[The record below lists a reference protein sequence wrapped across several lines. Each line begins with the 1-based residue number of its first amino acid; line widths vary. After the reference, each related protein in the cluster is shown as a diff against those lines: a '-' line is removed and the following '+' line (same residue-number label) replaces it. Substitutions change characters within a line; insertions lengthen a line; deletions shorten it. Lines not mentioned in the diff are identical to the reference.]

1 MKKLLFLMMTLGV
14 IMTACKK
21 DEGPKAS
28 LDGNQWI
35 TEEFEAAGDMPAG
48 KFLYDFGAKSG
59 AGKMTAV
66 LIVAKSNSEFNEGD
80 LILMYKG
87 SYTYDAS
94 TGKLHVDGDESVVE
108 FITNTKVKIEVDGVQ
123 LIFSLVEGKQYPVK
137 DATEFEPAPEEELEI
152 TPSIDADWAG
162 GSITFTPNR
171 TIKSW
176 TINYVLPEGL
186 TESELCRTNI
196 NLDGELTLGLYL
208 DTEGNIADCEIQIK
222 AADESGNET
231 TCNVTSKAWRPA
243 VYTRRF
249 ITAIRD
255 HQYTE
260 VSSTGNLYR
269 QSEYWLGAVSSEGD
283 IVYRFDDKS
292 FDGISYTVPT
302 WATLI
307 DQPEDDKVC
316 YETSASNDVGTL
328 NYEYGELKYELPFN
342 VTE

>member
-1 MKKLLFLMMTLGV
+1 
-14 IMTACKK
+14 MTACKK
-21 DEGPKAS
+21 DEGPKVS

-35 TEEFEAAGDMPAG
+35 TEVFEAAGDMPAG

-59 AGKMTAV
+59 AGKMSVV
-66 LIVAKSNSEFNEGD
+66 LVVTESNSEFNEGD

-94 TGKLHVDGDESVVE
+94 TGKLNVDGDESVVE
-108 FITNTKVKIEVDGVQ
+108 FITNTKVKIEVDGEQ

-137 DATEFEPAPEEELEI
+137 DATEFEPAPEEEFEI
-152 TPSIDADWAG
+152 TPSKSEDWAG

-171 TIKSW
+171 TIESW

-186 TESELCRTNI
+186 TESELCKTNI
-196 NLDGELTLGLYL
+196 NPDGELTLGLYL
-208 DTEGNIADCEIQIK
+208 DAEGNIADCDIQIK
-222 AADESGNET
+222 AADEAGNET
-231 TCNVTSKAWRPA
+231 TCNVTSKGWRPV

-260 VSSTGNLYR
+260 VSSTENLYR
-269 QSEYWLGAVSSEGD
+269 ESEYWLGAKSTEDEIVLD
-283 IVYRFDDKS
+283 IDDMS
-292 FDGISYTVPT
+292 FDGITCTVPT
-302 WATLI
+302 WATL
-307 DQPEDDKVC
+307 DQPEDGRVC
-316 YETSASNDVGTL
+316 CKTSASPDEGTL
-328 NYEYGELKYELPFN
+328 YYEYGELKYELPFN

>member
-1 MKKLLFLMMTLGV
+1 MMTLGV

-21 DEGPKAS
+21 DEGPKVS
-28 LDGNQWI
+28 LEGNQWI
-35 TEEFEAAGDMPAG
+35 TEKFEADGDKPAG

-59 AGKMTAV
+59 AGKMTVV
-66 LIVAKSNSEFNEGD
+66 LVVTESNSEFDEGD

-94 TGKLHVDGDESVVE
+94 TGKLNVDGDESVVE

-137 DATEFEPAPEEELEI
+137 EATEFEPAPEELEI

-171 TIKSW
+171 TIESW

-186 TESELCRTNI
+186 TESELCKTNI
-196 NLDGELTLGLYL
+196 NPDGELTLGLYL
-208 DTEGNIADCEIQIK
+208 DAEGNIADCDIQIK
-222 AADESGNET
+222 AADEAGIET

-249 ITAIRD
+249 TTAIRD

-269 QSEYWLGAVSSEGD
+269 QSEYWLGAVSTKGEIVLD
-283 IVYRFDDKS
+283 IDDMS

-302 WATLI
+302 WATFTG
-307 DQPEDDKVC
+307 QPEDNKVC
-316 YETSASNDVGTL
+316 YATSASNDVGTL
-328 NYEYGELKYELPFN
+328 YYEYGELKYELPFN